1 MAENGAPASKGNSD
15 NPGMASAPS
24 GKSSKDGKNTDGL
37 LDVFTS
43 EELTETAFGLLGKDL
58 GDLSMSSLLEESR
71 QLAEEIRRGH

>member
-1 MAENGAPASKGNSD
+1 MAENGVSASKGNSD

-24 GKSSKDGKNTDGL
+24 GKSPKDAKNTDGL

-58 GDLSMSSLLEESR
+58 GNVSITSLLEETR